1 MNDIQCGYALEGAE
15 IVKIFNQYTATYN
28 MTTYKLWF
36 GLILWNLTT
45 GLTSFFVEVYPKEAR
60 QTDVYNL
67 RRIAPYT
74 RSPICWR
81 YQ

>member
-36 GLILWNLTT
+36 GLIL
-45 GLTSFFVEVYPKEAR
+45 
-60 QTDVYNL
+60 
-67 RRIAPYT
+67 
-74 RSPICWR
+74 
-81 YQ
+81 